1 MINFQKYRSS
11 ITKVDIPDSVG
22 FANNGP
28 SLRNSFSGHIYLT
41 EAQSIKFRILL
52 KEEQT
57 AGELLI
63 NIE

>member
-1 MINFQKYRSS
+1 MLKEDWE
-11 ITKVDIPDSVG
+11 KLP
-22 FANNGP
+22 
-28 SLRNSFSGHIYLT
+28 